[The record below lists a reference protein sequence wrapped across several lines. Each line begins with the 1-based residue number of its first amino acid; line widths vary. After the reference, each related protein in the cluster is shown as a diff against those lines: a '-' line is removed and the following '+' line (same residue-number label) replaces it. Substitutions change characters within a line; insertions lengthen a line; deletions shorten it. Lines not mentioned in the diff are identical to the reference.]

1 MTPAI
6 IIDVIIAAILI
17 AAVLIGT
24 RKGLFLSLAGI
35 MIFLLALAGATI
47 GA

>member
-17 AAVLIGT
+17 AAVLIGA
-24 RKGLFLSLAGI
+24 RKGLFLSLSGI
-35 MIFLLALAGATI
+35 MIFLLALVVENI
-47 GA
+47 

>member
-17 AAVLIGT
+17 AAVLIGA

-35 MIFLLALAGATI
+35 MILSLI
-47 GA
+47 HI